1 MEDIADAAVAA
12 LTERD
17 RHVRQIYEL
26 SGPRPVRFAEAV
38 ELIARAS
45 GRTLTYRRIT
55 RDAYV
60 AALVGQGVG
69 RHEADEVAEMF
80 ALMAGGSV
88 SGTTGD
94 LATVLGRAPRTFEE
108 YVVRAAAADVWD
120 PR

>member
-1 MEDIADAAVAA
+1 M
-12 LTERD
+12 THTW
-17 RHVRQIYEL
+17 RHS
-26 SGPRPVRFAEAV
+26 SGKAWA
-38 ELIARAS
+38 
-45 GRTLTYRRIT
+45 G
-55 RDAYV
+55 D
-60 AALVGQGVG
+60 
-69 RHEADEVAEMF
+69 EADEVAEMF